1 MSELT
6 WPNIP
11 IVSAII
17 ERMGKNGQKEVLVQT
32 RWKPGVSEYS
42 WTMEIPAGWIERYE
56 NVYDALKREVQEE
69 TGLNIIKFTPDICT
83 SVHSISGDGAFAFK
97 SFCCQQQLKWGLPW
111 MGFVFICEVE
121 EGELKSQESES
132 RDVRWISIS
141 DLAQLVYHER
151 TKIFILQIG
160 PLELYLKENGYFWS

>member
-1 MSELT
+1 
-6 WPNIP
+6 
-11 IVSAII
+11 
-17 ERMGKNGQKEVLVQT
+17 
-32 RWKPGVSEYS
+32 
-42 WTMEIPAGWIERYE
+42 
-56 NVYDALKREVQEE
+56 
-69 TGLNIIKFTPDICT
+69 
-83 SVHSISGDGAFAFK
+83 
-97 SFCCQQQLKWGLPW
+97 

-160 PLELYLKENGYFWS
+160 PLELYLKENGYF